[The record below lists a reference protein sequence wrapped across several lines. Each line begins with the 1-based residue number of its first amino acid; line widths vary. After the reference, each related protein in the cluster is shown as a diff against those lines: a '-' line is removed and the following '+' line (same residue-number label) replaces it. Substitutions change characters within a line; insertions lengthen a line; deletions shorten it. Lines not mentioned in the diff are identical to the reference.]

1 MIRTFFIN
9 EDSGEKNIGNIH
21 IFIYIYTKIFQN
33 GFSTVRY
40 KCRFKGFRAAYF
52 HNCTYVKLREL
63 RLAGTMVIIDRVT
76 LYLSRDM

>member
-9 EDSGEKNIGNIH
+9 EDSGEKKYWEYTY
-21 IFIYIYTKIFQN
+21 IYIYTKIFQN